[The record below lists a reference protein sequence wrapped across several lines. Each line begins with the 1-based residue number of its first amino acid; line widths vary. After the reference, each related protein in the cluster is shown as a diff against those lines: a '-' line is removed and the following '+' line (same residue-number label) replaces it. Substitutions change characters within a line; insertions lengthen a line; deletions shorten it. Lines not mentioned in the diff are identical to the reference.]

1 MINQKNKTCIICN
14 SLIFSEKKSIQFHRK
29 KYCSKKCKQKQIDL
43 KRKNNLKIIENRRK
57 IDLNFRNKNLDKRRK
72 AYRDWCKT
80 ERGKFLRRISASM
93 RHKRLKKCTPPWV
106 NKNKIFEIYKQCQ
119 EMNTNEKK
127 YSVDHIWPLKNKN
140 FCGLHVPWN
149 LRIITIKENCS
160 KCNKIP
166 V

>member
-1 MINQKNKTCIICN
+1 MTTEKNKTCIICN
-14 SLIFSEKKSIQFHRK
+14 SLFFSEKKSIQFHRR
-29 KYCSKKCKQKQIDL
+29 KYCSKKCKQRQIDL
-43 KRKNNLKIIENRRK
+43 RRKTNLKRIENCRKNSFNYRNRNLEKRKKM
-57 IDLNFRNKNLDKRRK
+57 
-72 AYRDWCKT
+72 YRDWCKT
-80 ERGKFLRRISASM
+80 DRGKFLRRINASM
-93 RHKRLKKCTPPWV
+93 RHKRLKKCTPLWV
-106 NKNKIFEIYKQCQ
+106 NKNEIFEIYKKYQ
-119 EMNTNEKK
+119 EMNTIEKK